1 MSDAGQRQGGTK
13 LDDATPMPGVT
24 ALPYRLLVR
33 ALETLAVLLML
44 CATGVV
50 VLQVFC
56 RYVLNA
62 SLPWPEEVAQFCF
75 VWAVFLGMAV
85 LTFRDRHIAISLFV
99 QRLPARTQTAH
110 RVFLRVMTVICCV
123 ILLVHGIDF
132 MNRTMQVMPAIRVP
146 LRYLFM
152 AVPAGSAITLLLLT
166 SPIRGLGS
174 QSGVATL
181 AAGIAGY
188 FLLRQAGG
196 LLPGDASSTAIL
208 MIVSMLL
215 IFAELP
221 IVFALI
227 LGSFA
232 GLTPLP
238 DLMMVTITQTMSG
251 ALNSFTLL
259 AIPFFILAAA
269 VMNAG
274 GITGRIV
281 DLAYHLVGHFRG
293 GLAQANIVTS
303 VMLAGVSGSS
313 TADASATAKLM
324 VPEMEKYG
332 YSRSFSCALTA
343 ASSTLANMIPPGLGL
358 IIYAALASVSVGALF
373 VGTIVPGILT
383 ALALSVVVWIIS
395 VRKGYGA
402 NARRSDRSARWRSF
416 LLATPALCLPVM
428 IVGGVRFGVFTATEA
443 GAMAFVFSL
452 LCGAFVYRGLTAA
465 NLSEAFR
472 DAVEDTVAVAVIIA
486 AASPFAWILT
496 FEQTPQKIAEW
507 LAALT
512 GNRIYLLLLIN
523 LFLVF
528 VGLFIEMIAAMVILV
543 PILVP
548 VVIAAGVDPLQFGI
562 IIVMNLVIGA
572 LTPPLGVLVFTAA
585 RVGGAPS
592 TAVFRAILPFILAQ
606 VAILLLVTMIP
617 QITLLPIRIFG
628 P

>member
-1 MSDAGQRQGGTK
+1 MDHVTPTGSATARLYRM
-13 LDDATPMPGVT
+13 LDRT
-24 ALPYRLLVR
+24 
-33 ALETLAVLLML
+33 LETIAVVLML
-44 CATGVV
+44 CATCVV

-62 SLPWPEEVAQFCF
+62 SLPWPEEAAQFCF

-85 LTFRDRHIAISLFV
+85 LSFRDRHIAISLFV
-99 QRLPARTQTAH
+99 PKLSLKTQAIH
-110 RVFLRVMTVICCV
+110 GVFLKVMTVIACI
-123 ILLVHGIDF
+123 ILVVHGIDF
-132 MNRTMQVMPAIRVP
+132 MNRTMQVMPALRVP

-152 AVPAGSAITLLLLT
+152 AVPAGGIVALVFLSAPL
-166 SPIRGLGS
+166 RGFAWW
-174 QSGVATL
+174 SGLATL
-181 AAGIAGY
+181 IAGLAGY
-188 FLLRQAGG
+188 YALREAGG
-196 LLPGDASSTAIL
+196 ALFGEASSTAIL
-208 MIVSMLL
+208 MIVTMFL
-215 IFAELP
+215 IFIEVP
-221 IVFALI
+221 IVYALVI
-227 LGSFA
+227 GSFA

-238 DLMMVTITQTMSG
+238 PLMLVTITQNMSG

-269 VMNAG
+269 VMNVG
-274 GITGRIV
+274 GITVRIV

-293 GLAQANIVTS
+293 GLAQANIVTNI
-303 VMLAGVSGSS
+303 MLAGVSGSS
-313 TADASATAKLM
+313 TADASATAKLL
-324 VPEMEKYG
+324 VPEMEKHG

-373 VGTIVPGILT
+373 VGTILPGLMV
-383 ALALSVVVWIIS
+383 ALALSFVAWILS
-395 VRKGYGA
+395 VRKGFGGTKE
-402 NARRSDRSARWRSF
+402 RSNRSTRWRSF
-416 LLATPALCLPVM
+416 WLATPALCLPVM
-428 IVGGVRFGVFTATEA
+428 IVGGVRFGIFTATEA
-443 GAMAFVFSL
+443 GAMAFVFAL
-452 LCGAFVYRGLTAA
+452 FCGAVIYRGLTAA

-472 DAVEDTVAVAVIIA
+472 EAVEDTVAVAVIIA

-512 GNRIYLLLLIN
+512 GNKFFLLLLIN
-523 LFLVF
+523 LFLIF

-562 IIVMNLVIGA
+562 IMVMNLVIGA
-572 LTPPLGVLVFTAA
+572 LTPPLGVLVFTTA

-592 TAVFRAILPFILAQ
+592 TSVFRAILPFIGAQ
-606 VAILLLVTMIP
+606 LIVLILVTMIP
-617 QITLLPIRIFG
+617 QITLLPIQWFG

>member
-1 MSDAGQRQGGTK
+1 MDHVTPTGSATARLYRM
-13 LDDATPMPGVT
+13 LDRT
-24 ALPYRLLVR
+24 
-33 ALETLAVLLML
+33 LETIAVVLML
-44 CATGVV
+44 CATCVV

-62 SLPWPEEVAQFCF
+62 SLPWPEEAAQFCF

-85 LTFRDRHIAISLFV
+85 LSFRDRHIAISLFV
-99 QRLPARTQTAH
+99 PKLSLKTQAIH
-110 RVFLRVMTVICCV
+110 GVFLKVMTVIACI
-123 ILLVHGIDF
+123 ILVVHGIDF
-132 MNRTMQVMPAIRVP
+132 MNRTMQVMPALRVP

-152 AVPAGSAITLLLLT
+152 AVPAGGIVALVFLSAPL
-166 SPIRGLGS
+166 RGFAWW
-174 QSGVATL
+174 SGLATL
-181 AAGIAGY
+181 IAGLAGY
-188 FLLRQAGG
+188 YALREAGG
-196 LLPGDASSTAIL
+196 ALFGEASSTAIL
-208 MIVSMLL
+208 MIVTMFL
-215 IFAELP
+215 IFIEVP
-221 IVFALI
+221 IVYALVI
-227 LGSFA
+227 GSFA

-238 DLMMVTITQTMSG
+238 PLMLVTITQNMSG

-269 VMNAG
+269 VMNVG
-274 GITGRIV
+274 GITVRIV

-293 GLAQANIVTS
+293 GLAQANIVTN

-313 TADASATAKLM
+313 TADASATAKLL
-324 VPEMEKYG
+324 VPEMEKHG

-373 VGTIVPGILT
+373 VGTILPGLMV
-383 ALALSVVVWIIS
+383 ALALSFVAWILS
-395 VRKGYGA
+395 VRKGFGGTKE
-402 NARRSDRSARWRSF
+402 RSNRSTRWRSF
-416 LLATPALCLPVM
+416 WLATPALCLPVM
-428 IVGGVRFGVFTATEA
+428 IVGGVRFGIFTATEA
-443 GAMAFVFSL
+443 GAMAFVFAL
-452 LCGAFVYRGLTAA
+452 FCGAVIYRGLTAA

-472 DAVEDTVAVAVIIA
+472 EAVEDTVAVAVIIA

-512 GNRIYLLLLIN
+512 GNKFFLLLLIN
-523 LFLVF
+523 LFLIF

-562 IIVMNLVIGA
+562 IMVMNLVIGA
-572 LTPPLGVLVFTAA
+572 LTPPLGVLVFTTA

-592 TAVFRAILPFILAQ
+592 TSVFRAILPFIGAQ
-606 VAILLLVTMIP
+606 LIVLILVTMIP
-617 QITLLPIRIFG
+617 QITLLPIQWFG

>member
-1 MSDAGQRQGGTK
+1 MEHLTPTGNAPAGLYRM
-13 LDDATPMPGVT
+13 LDKV
-24 ALPYRLLVR
+24 
-33 ALETLAVLLML
+33 LETIAVVLML
-44 CATGVV
+44 CATCVV

-62 SLPWPEEVAQFCF
+62 SLPWPEEAAQFCF

-85 LTFRDRHIAISLFV
+85 LSFRDRHIAISLFV
-99 QRLPARTQTAH
+99 PKLSLKSQAFHGL
-110 RVFLRVMTVICCV
+110 FLKVMTVVACIILV
-123 ILLVHGIDF
+123 IHGIDF
-132 MNRTMQVMPAIRVP
+132 MNRAMQVMPALRVP

-152 AVPAGSAITLLLLT
+152 AVPVGGAAALVFLSA
-166 SPIRGLGS
+166 PIRGFRWW
-174 QSGVATL
+174 SGLATL
-181 AAGIAGY
+181 IAGLAGY
-188 FLLRQAGG
+188 YVLREAGG
-196 LLPGDASSTAIL
+196 ALFGEASSTAIL
-208 MIVSMLL
+208 MIVTMFL
-215 IFAELP
+215 IFAEVP
-221 IVFALI
+221 IVYALVI
-227 LGSFA
+227 GSFA

-238 DLMMVTITQTMSG
+238 PLMLVTITQNMSG

-269 VMNAG
+269 VMNVG
-274 GITGRIV
+274 GITVRIV

-293 GLAQANIVTS
+293 GLAQANIVTN

-313 TADASATAKLM
+313 TADASATAKLL
-324 VPEMEKYG
+324 VPEMEKHG

-373 VGTIVPGILT
+373 VGTILPGLMV
-383 ALALSVVVWIIS
+383 ALALSFVAWIIS
-395 VRKGYGA
+395 VRKGFGGTKE
-402 NARRSDRSARWRSF
+402 RSNGSARWRSF
-416 LLATPALCLPVM
+416 WLATPALCLPVM

-443 GAMAFVFSL
+443 GAMAFVFAL
-452 LCGAFVYRGLTAA
+452 FCGAVIYRGLTAA
-465 NLSEAFR
+465 NLAEAFR
-472 DAVEDTVAVAVIIA
+472 EAVEDTVAVAVIIA

-512 GNRIYLLLLIN
+512 GNKVFLLVLIN
-523 LFLVF
+523 LFLIF

-548 VVIAAGVDPLQFGI
+548 VVVAAGVDPLQFGI
-562 IIVMNLVIGA
+562 IMVMNLVIGA
-572 LTPPLGVLVFTAA
+572 LTPPLGVLVFTTA

-592 TAVFRAILPFILAQ
+592 TSVFRAIIPFIAAQ
-606 VAILLLVTMIP
+606 LVVLLLVTMIP
-617 QITLLPIRIFG
+617 QITLLPIQWFG

>member
-1 MSDAGQRQGGTK
+1 MDHVTPTGSAPARLYRM
-13 LDDATPMPGVT
+13 LDKT
-24 ALPYRLLVR
+24 
-33 ALETLAVLLML
+33 LETIAVVLML
-44 CATGVV
+44 CATCVV

-62 SLPWPEEVAQFCF
+62 SLPWPEEAAQFCF

-85 LTFRDRHIAISLFV
+85 LSFRDRHIAISLFV
-99 QRLPARTQTAH
+99 PKMSLKTQAFH
-110 RVFLRVMTVICCV
+110 GLFLKVMTVIACIILV
-123 ILLVHGIDF
+123 IHGIDF
-132 MNRTMQVMPAIRVP
+132 MNRAMQVMPALRVP

-152 AVPAGSAITLLLLT
+152 AVPVGGAIGLVFLSA
-166 SPIRGLGS
+166 PVRGFAWW
-174 QSGVATL
+174 SGAATL
-181 AAGIAGY
+181 IVGLVGY
-188 FLLRQAGG
+188 YALREAGG
-196 LLPGDASSTAIL
+196 ALFGEASSTTIL
-208 MIVSMLL
+208 MIVTMFL
-215 IFAELP
+215 IFAEVP
-221 IVFALI
+221 IVYALVI
-227 LGSFA
+227 GSFA

-238 DLMMVTITQTMSG
+238 PLMLVTITQNMSG

-269 VMNAG
+269 VMNVG
-274 GITGRIV
+274 GITVRIV

-293 GLAQANIVTS
+293 GLAQANIVTN

-313 TADASATAKLM
+313 TADASATAKLL
-324 VPEMEKYG
+324 VPEMEKHG

-373 VGTIVPGILT
+373 VGTILPGLMV
-383 ALALSVVVWIIS
+383 ALALSFVAWILS
-395 VRKGYGA
+395 VRKGFGGTKE
-402 NARRSDRSARWRSF
+402 RSNRSTRWRSF
-416 LLATPALCLPVM
+416 WLATPALCLPVM
-428 IVGGVRFGVFTATEA
+428 IVGGVRFGIFTATEA
-443 GAMAFVFSL
+443 GAMAFVFAL
-452 LCGAFVYRGLTAA
+452 FCGAVIYRGLTAA

-472 DAVEDTVAVAVIIA
+472 EAVEDTVAVAVIIA

-512 GNRIYLLLLIN
+512 GNKFFLLLLIN
-523 LFLVF
+523 LFLIF

-562 IIVMNLVIGA
+562 IMVMNLVIGA
-572 LTPPLGVLVFTAA
+572 LTPPLGVLVFTTA

-592 TAVFRAILPFILAQ
+592 TSVFRAILPFIGAQ
-606 VAILLLVTMIP
+606 LIVLILVTMIP
-617 QITLLPIRIFG
+617 QITLLPIQWFG

>member
-1 MSDAGQRQGGTK
+1 M
-13 LDDATPMPGVT
+13 LDRT
-24 ALPYRLLVR
+24 
-33 ALETLAVLLML
+33 LETIAVVLML
-44 CATGVV
+44 CATCVV

-62 SLPWPEEVAQFCF
+62 SLPWPEEAAQFCF

-85 LTFRDRHIAISLFV
+85 LSFRDRHIAISLFV
-99 QRLPARTQTAH
+99 PKLSLKTQAIH
-110 RVFLRVMTVICCV
+110 GVFLKVMTVIACI
-123 ILLVHGIDF
+123 ILVVHGIDF
-132 MNRTMQVMPAIRVP
+132 MNRTMQVMPALRVP

-152 AVPAGSAITLLLLT
+152 AVPAGGLVALVFLSAPLRGFPWWSGLATL
-166 SPIRGLGS
+166 IAGLG
-174 QSGVATL
+174 
-181 AAGIAGY
+181 GY
-188 FLLRQAGG
+188 YALREAGG
-196 LLPGDASSTAIL
+196 ALFGEASSTAIL
-208 MIVSMLL
+208 MIVTMFL
-215 IFAELP
+215 IFIEVP
-221 IVFALI
+221 IVYALVI
-227 LGSFA
+227 GSFA

-238 DLMMVTITQTMSG
+238 PLMLVTITQNMSG

-269 VMNAG
+269 VMNVG
-274 GITGRIV
+274 GITVRIV

-293 GLAQANIVTS
+293 GLAQANIVTN

-313 TADASATAKLM
+313 TADASATAKLL
-324 VPEMEKYG
+324 VPEMEKHG

-373 VGTIVPGILT
+373 VGTILPGLMV
-383 ALALSVVVWIIS
+383 ALALSFVAWILS
-395 VRKGYGA
+395 VRKGFGGTKE
-402 NARRSDRSARWRSF
+402 RSNRSTRWRSF
-416 LLATPALCLPVM
+416 WLATPALCLPVM
-428 IVGGVRFGVFTATEA
+428 IVGGVRFGIFTATEA
-443 GAMAFVFSL
+443 GAMAFVFAL
-452 LCGAFVYRGLTAA
+452 FCGAVIYRGLTAA

-472 DAVEDTVAVAVIIA
+472 EAVEDTVAVAVIIA

-512 GNRIYLLLLIN
+512 GSKFFLLLLIN
-523 LFLVF
+523 LFLIF

-562 IIVMNLVIGA
+562 IMVMNLVIGA
-572 LTPPLGVLVFTAA
+572 LTPPLGVLVFTTA

-592 TAVFRAILPFILAQ
+592 TSVFRAILPFIGAQ
-606 VAILLLVTMIP
+606 LIVLILVTMIP
-617 QITLLPIRIFG
+617 QITLLPIQWFG